1 MRIKLSTRQGYRAV
15 GAHFPPYPLIQLK
28 SAFSA
33 IALASRSYECV
44 PFKLFF
50 LDIIN
55 AYSIVFSL
63 RQTLLI
69 VDSTRFLSGGCSP
82 QVIGRMS

>member
-1 MRIKLSTRQGYRAV
+1 MSTHLAP
-15 GAHFPPYPLIQLK
+15 HPLIRLK

-44 PFKLFF
+44 PFNPFF

-55 AYSIVFSL
+55 ANSIVFSL
-63 RQTLLI
+63 RQTLLLVTHLDTPWI
-69 VDSTRFLSGGCSP
+69 LSNGCSR
-82 QVIGRMS
+82 QLIARMS